1 MARALLLALMLR
13 GSLVNWEGLS
23 SVGIAYSVPPQN
35 YYVVPELPVYDKS
48 LKELDLKAVVADMQ
62 KLFLDSQECW
72 PADWGHYGPFFVRL
86 AWHCSGTWRIT
97 DGRGGCAGGRQRF
110 EPERSWADNTNLDK
124 ARALLWPIKSKFGAG
139 LSWGDLFTL
148 AGTAAIKMMGG
159 PITEYC
165 AGRIDSPDGTE
176 SLDLGPSEE
185 QRPRAARDRVGLI
198 YLNPEGGHRHASR
211 RQGRRRE
218 RSVLDFH
225 GKWRGEAVHGPVT
238 KQPESWD
245 GHYDVDPDPAK
256 SAKDIRDAFGR
267 MGMNDS
273 QTVAL
278 IGGGHTFGKSHG
290 ACPEGP
296 GPAPNQATGPG
307 GWRRRVMLG
316 DVGCGNDHPAM
327 LLVSSCF
334 LFLSICQVLVM
345 KMVRKTRLRPVHRSS
360 FFRMLGDCLVFFLSD
375 SSCYLS
381 ALRRRETL
389 ESQLQDSVRLVCK
402 GPEHGSKEEAAHQTA
417 RP

>member
-1 MARALLLALMLR
+1 M
-13 GSLVNWEGLS
+13 
-23 SVGIAYSVPPQN
+23 
-35 YYVVPELPVYDKS
+35 
-48 LKELDLKAVVADMQ
+48 
-62 KLFLDSQECW
+62 
-72 PADWGHYGPFFVRL
+72 
-86 AWHCSGTWRIT
+86 
-97 DGRGGCAGGRQRF
+97 
-110 EPERSWADNTNLDK
+110 
-124 ARALLWPIKSKFGAG
+124 
-139 LSWGDLFTL
+139 
-148 AGTAAIKMMGG
+148 
-159 PITEYC
+159 
-165 AGRIDSPDGTE
+165 
-176 SLDLGPSEE
+176 
-185 QRPRAARDRVGLI
+185 
-198 YLNPEGGHRHASR
+198 
-211 RQGRRRE
+211 
-218 RSVLDFH
+218 
-225 GKWRGEAVHGPVT
+225 
-238 KQPESWD
+238 
-245 GHYDVDPDPAK
+245 
-256 SAKDIRDAFGR
+256 
-267 MGMNDS
+267 
-273 QTVAL
+273 AL